1 MALLFASV
9 IFFVYL
15 CDRKISLAMKASSFI
30 ISPINADFSDVW
42 SEPEL
47 LSAEGHNAL
56 YVATRFGRKYVL
68 KALSEPYRE
77 STPYIELLR
86 KEFTIGVGVDHP
98 NIVRLL
104 DFGHMDSIGWYIR
117 MEYIDGITL
126 DQFLE
131 TNPPAPIRRRIME
144 QLLEALSCLHEWQI
158 IHRDI
163 KPSNI
168 LITRNGSAVKLIDFG
183 VSDTDDYVTF
193 KQPAGSMAYIAPEQL
208 AGKPIDNR
216 ADIYS
221 VGKII
226 ALLFPHRYRCIAR
239 RCTRTNSADRY
250 SSCAQVLRA
259 VRRIDRV
266 RIWLPVSLLLSVVLC
281 LAGWGV
287 YAEYRQTELRHSE
300 QEQSLSADMDSL
312 RMQNA
317 ERQHLLDSLRMQNA
331 ERQYL
336 LDSLRMQNA
345 ERQYLLDSLKSL
357 VDWLA
362 LNANTPSPNESVRSK
377 AASIHLARHKA
388 IRRAVKR
395 GEIKT
400 LKEARNYDGGLRE
413 NFKRTE
419 QSIKDPVLHEEFMQ
433 AYFSYFNLND
443 QLYDSLARVL
453 PEE

>member
-15 CDRKISLAMKASSFI
+15 CDRKISLAMNDSSFI
-30 ISPINADFSDVW
+30 ISPVNADFSDVW

-56 YVATRFGRKYVL
+56 YEATRFGRRYIL

-117 MEYIDGITL
+117 MEYLDGITL

-131 TNPPAPIRRRIME
+131 TNPPAAIRRRIIE
-144 QLLEALSCLHEWQI
+144 QLLDALSCLHGRQI

-168 LITRNGSAVKLIDFG
+168 LITRNGSTVKLIDFG

-259 VRRIDRV
+259 IRRIDRV

>member
-1 MALLFASV
+1 M
-9 IFFVYL
+9 
-15 CDRKISLAMKASSFI
+15 DSSFI
-30 ISPINADFSDVW
+30 IVPPSSDFSDVW

-47 LSAEGHNAL
+47 LSSKGHNAI

-68 KALSEPYRE
+68 KALVEPYRE
-77 STPYIELLR
+77 STPHIELLR

-104 DFGHMDSIGWYIR
+104 DFGHMDSIGWYIQ

-126 DQFLE
+126 DQFLDA
-131 TNPPAPIRRRIME
+131 NPPAAIRRRIME
-144 QLLEALSCLHEWQI
+144 QLLNALSCLHERQI

-168 LITRNGSAVKLIDFG
+168 LITRNGSTVKLIDFG

-259 VRRIDRV
+259 IRRIDRV

-287 YAEYRQTELRHSE
+287 YAEYRQTEFRHSE

-331 ERQYL
+331 ERQHL

-362 LNANTPSPNESVRSK
+362 LNANAPSPNESVRSK

-400 LKEARNYDGGLRE
+400 LKEARNFDGGLRE

>member
-15 CDRKISLAMKASSFI
+15 RDRKISLAMNDSSFI
-30 ISPINADFSDVW
+30 ISPVSADFSDVW

-47 LSAEGHNAL
+47 LSSKGHNAI

-68 KALSEPYRE
+68 KALAEPYRE
-77 STPYIELLR
+77 STPHTELLR

-104 DFGHMDSIGWYIR
+104 DFGHMDSIGWYIQ

-131 TNPPAPIRRRIME
+131 TNPPAAIRRSIIE
-144 QLLEALSCLHEWQI
+144 QLLDALSFLHERQI

-168 LITRNGSAVKLIDFG
+168 LITRNGSTVKLIDFG

-208 AGKPIDNR
+208 EGKPIDNR

-226 ALLFPHRYRCIAR
+226 ALLFPHRYRLIAR
-239 RCTRTNSADRY
+239 RCTAIEPERRYTNCTKVAQAIHRVEMVRT
-250 SSCAQVLRA
+250 
-259 VRRIDRV
+259 
-266 RIWLPVSLLLSVVLC
+266 WLPITLMLLAILC

-336 LDSLRMQNA
+336 LDSL
-345 ERQYLLDSLKSL
+345 KSL

-377 AASIHLARHKA
+377 AASLHLARHKA

-400 LKEARNYDGGLRE
+400 LKEARDYDGGLRE